1 MNRESLIDFLIITNE
16 TLAAAIVIITVS
28 ILLYNLTRNVYN
40 RVNRASSLLLGSVM
54 LSYLAD
60 TFIALEPNLHSLEN
74 WFRVQWI
81 GVALVPAAL
90 FHLSDALLE
99 TTGLVS
105 KGKRRL
111 VTRILYG
118 VGTLFALGALSSDLI
133 IDDLIQKPVVY
144 MSAGVLFPVYLM
156 YFVSASAGAM
166 FNVVRAWKR
175 CLTTYT
181 RRRMTYLMS
190 VFLMPALGV
199 FPYSLV
205 FSVLSS
211 DGGGLPEGWL
221 WLIFNI
227 ANLAILAMIVFMAY
241 PLAFFGT
248 YQSDRTIRAKFLE
261 FMLRGPLIGVVV
273 IFVLRIFPR
282 SPDVWGIRGEEI
294 LPFAVVGTMLFLH
307 WMTTLLMPYLERF
320 LVYTG
325 DQDQARRLREIS
337 ENFMTRAD
345 SAQLQEAI
353 LAAICDQ
360 LRVPTAF
367 IASVH
372 PNGNTRLEQV
382 VGYIP
387 DEDGNGT
394 EADTEALLSKAVAE
408 SENLSIDT
416 SDISHEGDLFRWQS
430 FWLKPLYVP
439 SSILQNDDTTKA
451 TDPQLLLGVIGI
463 WSTKDS
469 FEFEIE
475 EEEVLD
481 LLMLRASYVLMD
493 MRMQSQMLTSLE
505 ELMITARTQPK
516 RIANTTTIS
525 PYGQLSVS
533 DGTEPFYSTSS
544 PLVAGIEFN
553 EWVKEALRDYWGGPK
568 LSESELLKLNVV
580 HSAAEEDEGNRV
592 RALRRI
598 LSEAIE
604 SLKPE
609 GQPNLTTTE
618 WLLYNI
624 LEMRFLQGRKVKEV
638 SRRLAMSTSDFYRKQ
653 RVAIEEVARIIAETE
668 LQFTEQ
674 TNGKHEE
681 SEVLADDDGA

>member
-1 MNRESLIDFLIITNE
+1 MDRKSLIDFLIVSNE
-16 TLAAAIVIITVS
+16 TLAAAIVILTLS

-40 RVNRASSLLLGSVM
+40 RVNRASSILLGSVM

-60 TFIALEPNLHSLEN
+60 AFISLEPNVDALEN
-74 WFRVQWI
+74 WFRFQWI
-81 GVALVPAAL
+81 GLALVPAAL

-105 KGKRRL
+105 KGKRRR

-118 VGTLFALGALSSDLI
+118 VGTLFALGALFSNLI
-133 IDDLIQKPVVY
+133 VDDLIREPVDY
-144 MSAGVLFPVYLM
+144 MSAGSLFPIYLM
-156 YFVSASAGAM
+156 YFVSAIAGAM
-166 FNVVRAWKR
+166 FNVVRAWQR

-190 VFLMPALGV
+190 VFLMPALGI

-205 FSVLSS
+205 FSLVSS
-211 DGGGLPEGWL
+211 DTGGLPTGWL

-241 PLAFFGT
+241 PLAFFGA
-248 YQSDRTIRAKFLE
+248 YQSDRLVRAQFLE
-261 FMLRGPLIGVVV
+261 FMLRGPLIGVVIVFV
-273 IFVLRIFPR
+273 IQIFPR
-282 SPDVWGIRGEEI
+282 FPHLLGIQGEEI

-307 WMTTLLMPYLERF
+307 WMTTLLMPYLEQF
-320 LVYTG
+320 LVYAG

-337 ENFMTRAD
+337 DNFMTRAD

-367 IASVH
+367 IASIH
-372 PNGNTRLEQV
+372 PDGKTRLEQV

-387 DEDGNGT
+387 DENGNGATSAT
-394 EADTEALLSKAVAE
+394 EELLNKVVTASDE
-408 SENLSIDT
+408 LSIGANDV
-416 SDISHEGDLFRWQS
+416 SHDGDFFRWQS

-439 SSILQNDDTTKA
+439 SAILGDEVSQETENN
-451 TDPQLLLGVIGI
+451 QLLLGVIGI
-463 WSTKDS
+463 WSAAES
-469 FEFEIE
+469 LNFEAE
-475 EEEVLD
+475 EEAVLN

-493 MRMQSQMLTSLE
+493 MRMQSQMLASLADLMVANRQKPSRTSP
-505 ELMITARTQPK
+505 TP
-516 RIANTTTIS
+516 TIS
-525 PYGQLSVS
+525 PYGQLAVVN
-533 DGTEPFYSTSS
+533 TPNPVQAMYANVVVNE
-544 PLVAGIEFN
+544 EFN
-553 EWVKEALRDYWGGPK
+553 ELVKEALRDYWGGPK

-580 HSAAEEDEGNRV
+580 NSAAEETEGNRV

-598 LSEAIE
+598 LSDAIE

-624 LEMRFLQGRKVKEV
+624 LEMRFMQGRKVKEV

-668 LQFTEQ
+668 TQFTEQ
-674 TNGKHEE
+674 NGHSATPEE
-681 SEVLADDDGA
+681 VTPAEPSS

>member
-1 MNRESLIDFLIITNE
+1 MDRESLIEFLIVSNE
-16 TLAAAIVIITVS
+16 TLAAAIVIITLS

-40 RVNRASSLLLGSVM
+40 RVNRASSILLGSVM
-54 LSYLAD
+54 VSYLAD
-60 TFIALEPNLHSLEN
+60 TFIALEPNINALEN
-74 WFRVQWI
+74 WFRFQWI

-105 KGKRRL
+105 KGKRRR

-118 VGTLFALGALSSDLI
+118 VGTVFAALALFSDWVV
-133 IDDLIQKPVVY
+133 DDLLQEPVAY
-144 MSAGVLFPVYLM
+144 MSAGNFFPIYLM
-156 YFVSASAGAM
+156 YFVSAIAGAM
-166 FNVVRAWKR
+166 FNVVRAWQR

-190 VFLMPALGV
+190 VFLMPALGI

-205 FSVLSS
+205 FSVISS
-211 DGGGLPEGWL
+211 DAGGLPEGWL

-227 ANLAILAMIVFMAY
+227 ANVAILAMIVFMAY

-248 YQSDRTIRAKFLE
+248 YQSDRLVRAQFLE
-261 FMLRGPLIGVVV
+261 FMLRGPLIGIVI
-273 IFVLRIFPR
+273 IFVIQIFPR
-282 SPDVWGIRGEEI
+282 FPELLGIRGDEI

-307 WMTTLLMPYLERF
+307 WMTTLAMPYLEQF
-320 LVYTG
+320 LIYTG
-325 DQDQARRLREIS
+325 DQEQVRRLREIS
-337 ENFMTRAD
+337 DNLMTRAD

-367 IASVH
+367 IASVQ
-372 PNGNTRLEQV
+372 PDGTTRLEQV

-387 DEDGNGT
+387 NENGKGVKGDRT
-394 EADTEALLSKAVAE
+394 DLLTAIQAE
-408 SENLSIDT
+408 SEVLAIDV
-416 SDISHEGDLFRWQS
+416 SDVSQDGDFFRWQS
-430 FWLKPLYVP
+430 FWLKPLHVP
-439 SSILQNDDTTKA
+439 SAILDDKTNASLEEKL
-451 TDPQLLLGVIGI
+451 PLLGVLGI
-463 WSTKDS
+463 WSS
-469 FEFEIE
+469 AEELEFEE
-475 EEEVLD
+475 EEQEVLD
-481 LLMLRASYVLMD
+481 LLMRRASYVLMD
-493 MRMQSQMLTSLE
+493 MQLQSQMLHGLTNLMVASRQPSLASN
-505 ELMITARTQPK
+505 TAPS
-516 RIANTTTIS
+516 IS
-525 PYGQLSVS
+525 PYGQLAIVNSMETV
-533 DGTEPFYSTSS
+533 DTALPQI
-544 PLVAGIEFN
+544 VADEAFN
-553 EWVKEALRDYWGGPK
+553 ELVKEALRDYWGGPK

-580 HSAAEEDEGNRV
+580 NSAAEETEGNRV

-598 LSEAIE
+598 LSDAIE

-624 LEMRFLQGRKVKEV
+624 LEMRFMQGRKVKEV

-668 LQFTEQ
+668 MQFTEQ
-674 TNGKHEE
+674 NGHSTPLKETPEE
-681 SEVLADDDGA
+681 SEA